1 MQRKNILL
9 ISRNEKIK
17 LSLLETGYFKDVG
30 ISDVLSSRLLTGVD
44 ILILDDKVMPYSQYI
59 QNYVLYFKK
68 IKSNFYI
75 TSDIET
81 YATIYK
87 KLSSY
92 GIIVLPPEL
101 TGKQICDKVCSA
113 TVERFSLA
121 KSIACF
127 WGAGQ
132 GAGVEMLSTSI
143 SQMLSDITGKDTALL
158 ILNGDQGIN
167 YINPESVTPGLS
179 DIKDKLKNNILSGEE
194 LKNTCIK
201 RRKLYILP
209 GEKDINSVRYY
220 HPEDIEKLTSLSLE
234 VFDIVLINCGSVVNG
249 MNIGALNSAS
259 FKYLITTQSDRY
271 YRNFKRLKCQIFSNL
286 GICTQDFSLIVNK
299 YIDSDGLLSEID
311 IARNYGMYLIG
322 TVPLLDYEVGLA
334 AERDR
339 KMLTG
344 YSSKYEDSIK
354 VVAHLIAKDLKI
366 EISEVKKNPNILKKL
381 SSKLFGR

>member
-1 MQRKNILL
+1 MQRKSVLL
-9 ISRNEKIK
+9 ISRNEKIRF
-17 LSLLETGYFKDVG
+17 SLLETGYFKDVG
-30 ISDVLSSRLLTGVD
+30 ISDSLSSRLLTGVD

-59 QNYVLYFKK
+59 QNYAVYFKK
-68 IKSNFYI
+68 IKSNLYI

-81 YATIYK
+81 YTTIYK

-113 TVERFSLA
+113 VVERFSVA

-132 GAGVEMLSTSI
+132 GAGVDMLSTSI
-143 SQMLSDITGKDTALL
+143 SQVLSDITGKDTVLL
-158 ILNGDQGIN
+158 ILNGDQGIS
-167 YINPESVTPGLS
+167 YINPESITPGLS

-209 GEKDINSVRYY
+209 GEKDIYSVRYY
-220 HPEDIEKLTSLSLE
+220 HPEDIEKLIHLSLE
-234 VFDIVLINCGSVVNG
+234 VFDIVLINCGSVVTG
-249 MNIGALNSAS
+249 MNIGAFNSAS

-271 YRNFKRLKCQIFSNL
+271 YRNFKRLKDQIFSNL
-286 GICTQDFSLIVNK
+286 GIGTSDFSLIINK
-299 YIDSDGLLSEID
+299 YIDSDGLLGEID

-339 KMLTG
+339 KTLTD
-344 YSSKYEDSIK
+344 YSSHYRDSIK
-354 VVAHLIAKDLKI
+354 VVTNLIAKDLKI
-366 EISEVKKNPNILKKL
+366 ETGEVKKNPNILKKL
-381 SSKLFGR
+381 GSKLFGR

>member
-1 MQRKNILL
+1 MQRKSILL

-17 LSLLETGYFKDVG
+17 FSLLETGYFKDVAV
-30 ISDVLSSRLLTGVD
+30 SDSLSSRLLTGVD
-44 ILILDDKVMPYSQYI
+44 ILILDDKVILYSRYI
-59 QNYVLYFKK
+59 QNYALYFKK

-101 TGKQICDKVCSA
+101 TGKQICDKICSA
-113 TVERFSLA
+113 TVERFSVA

-143 SQMLSDITGKDTALL
+143 AQVLSGITGKDTALL
-158 ILNGDQGIN
+158 ILNGDEGIS
-167 YINPESVTPGLS
+167 YINPESATHGLS

-209 GEKDINSVRYY
+209 GEKDIYSVRYY
-220 HPEDIEKLTSLSLE
+220 HPDDIEKLISLSLE
-234 VFDIVLINCGSVVNG
+234 VFDVVLINCGSVVNG
-249 MNIGALNSAS
+249 MNISALNSAS
-259 FKYLITTQSDRY
+259 FKYLITTQSDKY
-271 YRNFKRLKCQIFSNL
+271 YRNFKRLKDQIFSNL
-286 GICTQDFSLIVNK
+286 GINASDFSLIINK
-299 YIDSDGLLSEID
+299 YIDSDGLLNEID

-322 TVPLLDYEVGLA
+322 TVPHLDYEVGLA

-339 KMLTG
+339 KTLTD
-344 YSSKYEDSIK
+344 YSSKYGDSIK
-354 VVAHLIAKDLKI
+354 AVAHFIAKDLKI

-381 SSKLFGR
+381 GDKLFGR